1 MSKEMLIFVS
11 IPYFLMVAYFL
22 KGRTLTIFVPQFYNQ
37 LIISHSYTL
46 HRLPISNT
54 QQISHSIVKA
64 LTRALFLFAV
74 TLDKNRW

>member
-46 HRLPISNT
+46 HRNDGMKRKAKKE
-54 QQISHSIVKA
+54 QI
-64 LTRALFLFAV
+64 
-74 TLDKNRW
+74 